1 MGGLDTLI
9 KRLAKAA
16 GLSDE
21 DASAVLETAVDY
33 IKAQRPDKAEDV
45 DAALSNEN
53 TTQRAG
59 DLIAKLAEKVKPDQ
73 T

>member
-1 MGGLDTLI
+1 MGGLDALI

-21 DASAVLETAVDY
+21 DAQSVIETAVDFV
-33 IKAQRPDKAEDV
+33 KAKRPDKAEKV
-45 DAALSNEN
+45 DAALSNEK
-53 TTQRAG
+53 TLQRAG
-59 DLIAKLAEKVKPDQ
+59 DLIAKLADKAKPE